1 MCVHILAKACVAF
14 NPSCLS
20 KIKDFSRLQAVTYT
34 VKVVVSQTWCKTDTL
49 LLQPTNKKYHIAY
62 RFVPFP
68 MISNDLECHWSL
80 AGLFKCNSTNIYA
93 TVLARFH
100 MTQRVARSLG
110 DS

>member
-1 MCVHILAKACVAF
+1 M
-14 NPSCLS
+14 
-20 KIKDFSRLQAVTYT
+20 
-34 VKVVVSQTWCKTDTL
+34 
-49 LLQPTNKKYHIAY
+49 AY